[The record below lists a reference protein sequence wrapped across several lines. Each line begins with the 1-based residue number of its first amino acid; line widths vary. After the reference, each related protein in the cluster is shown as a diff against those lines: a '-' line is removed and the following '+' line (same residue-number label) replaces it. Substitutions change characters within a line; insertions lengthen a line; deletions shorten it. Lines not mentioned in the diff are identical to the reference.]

1 MLLFRFAGNT
11 TWKLCSLR
19 EPWTCAAV
27 AAAACRTLPVNNAVY
42 SPTSTLQERIL
53 RCPHQWKR
61 EHISIMAKLELVA
74 WESMATMYSEYL
86 WVCCSPNSHTL
97 AAHAN
102 THIYTHILFP
112 LSVMSLQMNSVHE
125 QNNTITIMH
134 PERSACRCKN
144 RMKRDVENATRCKVE
159 KRLGQGS
166 SGVAVRVRR
175 RSDHFSE
182 SR

>member
-1 MLLFRFAGNT
+1 MSLEPVLL
-11 TWKLCSLR
+11 LL
-19 EPWTCAAV
+19 
-27 AAAACRTLPVNNAVY
+27 LPVEHFQ
-42 SPTSTLQERIL
+42 STMQSTLLRL
-53 RCPHQWKR
+53 RCKNASSDVPTNER

-102 THIYTHILFP
+102 THIYTHIPFP

-134 PERSACRCKN
+134 PECSACRCKN
-144 RMKRDVENATRCKVE
+144 IMKRDVENATRCKVE